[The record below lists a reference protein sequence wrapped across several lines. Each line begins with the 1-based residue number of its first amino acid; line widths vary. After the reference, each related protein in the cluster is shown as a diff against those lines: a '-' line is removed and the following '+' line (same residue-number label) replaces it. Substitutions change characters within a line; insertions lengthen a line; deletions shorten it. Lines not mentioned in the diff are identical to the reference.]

1 MLKKLQEIAHK
12 AGQAIMEIYN
22 SEDFSVE
29 VKGDGS
35 PLTRADKA
43 AHLVIAEGLEKHFP
57 EIPVLSEE
65 GKNIPYDTRKNW
77 KSFFLVD
84 PLDGTKEFI
93 KRNGEFTVNIALIED
108 GNPIAGV
115 VYAPVLGT
123 MYAAQ
128 IDASGHWQLAT
139 GTKAIES
146 NVLSNAEV
154 KESQLLVASSQQPK
168 QKPETSDQKLATRNQ
183 KPHRVVASRS
193 HNNELTEAFI
203 EEKRK
208 EFGTVEIVPMGSSLK
223 ICLVAEG
230 KADVYPRLGPTME
243 WDTAAAHAIALA
255 AGCTVLEYESNTPLK
270 YNKENLLNPFFV
282 VERGLDNGLKTGSK
296 RFNSSTLH

>member
-1 MLKKLQEIAHK
+1 MLNTLQEIAYQ
-12 AGQAIMEIYN
+12 AGQTIMEIYN
-22 SEDFSVE
+22 SEDFNVE

-65 GKNIPYDTRKNW
+65 GKDIPYETRKNW
-77 KSFFLVD
+77 PNFFLVD

-115 VYAPVLGT
+115 VYAPLLGT
-123 MYAAQ
+123 MYAAE

-168 QKPETSDQKLATRNQ
+168 QKPETSDQKPYRI
-183 KPHRVVASRS
+183 VASRS

-208 EFGTVEIVPMGSSLK
+208 EFGAVEIVPMGSSLK

-255 AGCTVLEYESNTPLK
+255 AGCTVLEYESKTPLT
-270 YNKENLLNPFFV
+270 YNKESLLNPFFV
-282 VERGLDNGLKTGSK
+282 VASGN
-296 RFNSSTLH
+296 